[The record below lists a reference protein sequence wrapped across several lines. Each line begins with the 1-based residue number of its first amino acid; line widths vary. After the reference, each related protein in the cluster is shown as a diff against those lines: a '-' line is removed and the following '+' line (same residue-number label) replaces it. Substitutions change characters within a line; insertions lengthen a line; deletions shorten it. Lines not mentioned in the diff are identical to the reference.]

1 MSYTYVLLQVKE
13 LLDRNLNAYEIAHR
27 LHIDI
32 SIVDQAIQILTT

>member
-32 SIVDQAIQILTT
+32 SIVDQAIQMLT

>member
-1 MSYTYVLLQVKE
+1 MQYTYVLVQVRE

-32 SIVDQAIQILTT
+32 YIVDQAIQLLT

>member
-1 MSYTYVLLQVKE
+1 MQYTYVLVQVRE

-32 SIVDQAIQILTT
+32 SIVDQAIQLLT

>member
-1 MSYTYVLLQVKE
+1 MSYSYILMQVRE

-32 SIVDQAIQILTT
+32 TLVDQAIQILTT